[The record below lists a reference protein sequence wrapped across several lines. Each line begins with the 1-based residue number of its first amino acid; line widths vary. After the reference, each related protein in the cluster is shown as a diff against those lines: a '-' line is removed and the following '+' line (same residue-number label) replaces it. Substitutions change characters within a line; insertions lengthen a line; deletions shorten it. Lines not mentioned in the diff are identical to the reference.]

1 MARKFYDTWM
11 NASHA
16 SERMIA
22 EATSV
27 LNELM
32 ANVAC
37 GNLEYGHHFLIRK
50 FEFIGCAARV
60 QIEADEDWIEEIRI
74 DTKREWEETKPV
86 P

>member
-1 MARKFYDTWM
+1 MARKIYDTWM
-11 NASHA
+11 NCSRA

-32 ANVAC
+32 ANCAC
-37 GNLEYGHHFLIRK
+37 GNLKYGHDFLIKK
-50 FEFIGCAARV
+50 FEFVGCAARI
-60 QIEADEDWIEEIRI
+60 QIEADEDSIEEIRI
-74 DTKREWEETKPV
+74 DTKRKWEETKPL